1 MVNSLLISAQVCRLI
16 MKSFDQSQV
25 AFENAYLGR
34 LSFYNYTDHVLLL
47 MWETGMKAVL
57 LQLGTI
63 IQFLVFI
70 TRNRHEKNLCFTH
83 WGCCMLYLSP
93 WK

>member
-1 MVNSLLISAQVCRLI
+1 

-25 AFENAYLGR
+25 VFENANLGR
-34 LSFYNYTDHVLLL
+34 LSFYNYTPRVLLL

-57 LQLGTI
+57 LQLGSI

-70 TRNRHEKNLCFTH
+70 TRNRHEKLMLFTL
-83 WGCCMLYLSP
+83 GLLYVVSLALGNNCRH
-93 WK
+93 K